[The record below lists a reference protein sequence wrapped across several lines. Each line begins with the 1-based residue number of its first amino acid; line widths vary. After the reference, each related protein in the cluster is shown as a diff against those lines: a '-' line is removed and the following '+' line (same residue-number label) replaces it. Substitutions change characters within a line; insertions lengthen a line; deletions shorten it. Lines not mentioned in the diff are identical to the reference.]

1 MNKIKIGIVGFGKM
15 GQTIAKIAEQKENF
29 EILCVFD
36 IKNINTNIG
45 SFTGTK
51 NETKIS
57 DVKDMD
63 KILKD
68 KKPDVMI
75 DFSNADACVENLKI
89 IGKNGINV
97 VIGTTGFTEKQK
109 KEIEEIIKENDIGAV
124 VSPNMSV
131 GVNIFWKLIEDAG
144 NLLKDYDAEIIEA
157 HHATKKDKPSGT
169 ALKIKEILEKIYKK
183 EIPVHSI
190 RAGGIVGEHKVIFA
204 SAGDIIEIKHTAIS
218 RDTFAIGALK
228 SAEFIKGKKGIYNM
242 KDVINLK

>member
-124 VSPNMSV
+124 VSPNMSI